1 MKKKCPEEKGGVP
14 EWMATYGDLVTLL
27 MCFFVLLF
35 AFSNIDAQKFT
46 AVMMSFQGS
55 AGILTGGTAF
65 SEAPLLFEGMPEDQ
79 TSNMEVVNQEQLD
92 QEKKKEELQEN
103 IEKLE
108 SEIAEAMDSQLVDLD
123 VELIK
128 TPTSIVLRFKDE
140 MLFEPYSAELRQE
153 AMEELSRLAA
163 VIMADGMV
171 YDQVLIEGHTDST
184 PVVSGKYEDNWQL
197 SSARAVSV
205 AKTFIEDMNLD
216 PYKIVVSGYGEFK
229 PIATNSTDIGRAM
242 NRRVDIIIKAGEIE

>member
-1 MKKKCPEEKGGVP
+1 MKKKCPEPKGGVP

-65 SEAPLLFEGMPEDQ
+65 SEAPLVFEGMPEDQ
-79 TSNMEVVNQEQLD
+79 TSSMEIVNEDHLD
-92 QEKKKEELQEN
+92 EEKKKEEMQQSIEN
-103 IEKLE
+103 LEEK
-108 SEIAEAMDSQLVDLD
+108 IAEAMDSQLVDLD

-140 MLFEPYSAELRQE
+140 MLFDPYSAELRPE
-153 AMEELSRLAA
+153 AVDELNRLAS
-163 VIMADGMV
+163 VIMSEGME
-171 YDQVLIEGHTDST
+171 YDQVLIEGHTDSR
-184 PVVSGKYEDNWQL
+184 GAHAMNMRL
-197 SSARAVSV
+197 SQARAESV
-205 AKTFIEDMNLD
+205 MRYLKNKGISANRLTAK
-216 PYKIVVSGYGEFK
+216 GYGPDK
-229 PIATNSTDIGRAM
+229 PIDTNNTAEGRQR
-242 NRRVDIIIKAGEIE
+242 NRRVEFHILEQD